1 MHRTT
6 RVLCRHQTIRTH
18 LFRNLPH
25 GIQTL
30 HPAFSKPAGVKSNP
44 DDDILYSVNQRFA
57 YTEPGAATAG
67 KPKNVRI
74 PSKYKNNKM
83 TVRLRPRQV
92 LCSKCKGIC
101 NENSENVSKKRKVE
115 TTTGASA
122 PVALSLNAKRS
133 ADAPVTRSV
142 YSEQKK
148 KGGGGGVPVMRATLI
163 PKVCYKF
170 LNCGLETAINQYNV
184 L

>member
-1 MHRTT
+1 MRKSA
-6 RVLCRHQTIRTH
+6 RLLPRPQTIRTH

-25 GIQTL
+25 GIQAL
-30 HPAFSKPAGVKSNP
+30 HPAFSKPAGAKPNP

-115 TTTGASA
+115 ATTGANAS
-122 PVALSLNAKRS
+122 VALSSIVKRS
-133 ADAPVTRSV
+133 ANAPVTRSV

-148 KGGGGGVPVMRATLI
+148 KGGSGGVPEMRATLI
-163 PKVCYKF
+163 PKVCYNF
-170 LNCGLETAINQYNV
+170 LNCGLEVNLYIYI
-184 L
+184 